1 MSVSDSIISY
11 IVDQLSLV
19 GSVTPKRMFGGVGIF
34 KEGKMFGMLNG
45 NGTFFLKV
53 NETNIGDYQEKGM
66 LPFAHDK
73 NKTGKMP
80 YFVVPTEVIE
90 NKELMKEWAE
100 KSIEI
105 ALNK

>member
-1 MSVSDSIISY
+1 MSVSDTLISY

-19 GSVTPKRMFGGVGIF
+19 GTVKSKKMFGGVGIF
-34 KEGKMFGMLNG
+34 KEDKMFGMLNSSG
-45 NGTFFLKV
+45 KFFLKV
-53 NETNIGDYQEKGM
+53 DETNIRDYQEKGM

-90 NKELMKEWAE
+90 NKEVMKEWAE